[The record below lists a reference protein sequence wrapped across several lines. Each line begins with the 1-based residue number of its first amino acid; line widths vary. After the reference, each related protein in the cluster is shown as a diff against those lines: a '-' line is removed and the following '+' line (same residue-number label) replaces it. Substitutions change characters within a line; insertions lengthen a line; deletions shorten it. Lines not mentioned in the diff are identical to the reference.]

1 MTYPDRDTRR
11 HRWVG
16 FVILIFL
23 TLYIAFA
30 VEAKMTEQVCISAMT
45 VDNTGAVTSSPVFCQ

>member
-30 VEAKMTEQVCISAMT
+30 VEAKMTEQVCISAMSQEI
-45 VDNTGAVTSSPVFCQ
+45 GQAAVTVPEVCT